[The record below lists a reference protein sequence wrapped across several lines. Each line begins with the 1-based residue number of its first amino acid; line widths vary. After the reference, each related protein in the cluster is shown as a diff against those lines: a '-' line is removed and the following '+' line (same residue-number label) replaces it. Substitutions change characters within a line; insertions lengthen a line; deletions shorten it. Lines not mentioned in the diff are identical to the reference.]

1 MGGVA
6 ARALARAATRDGDA
20 LVLDRKALARS
31 PVAVARATLRQAL
44 LETGG
49 LAEVDGGHVDRL
61 LRLARSPAPSGRR
74 LPLPGGRE
82 ARFTHQGVRLERR
95 ANRAPKAV
103 SSSRRKA

>member
-1 MGGVA
+1 MRR
-6 ARALARAATRDGDA
+6 RAQVCDWRLTSTCSAWIER
-20 LVLDRKALARS
+20 RKALARS

-61 LRLARSPAPSGRR
+61 LQLARSPAPSGRR

>member
-6 ARALARAATRDGDA
+6 ERALARGATRDGDA

-49 LAEVDGGHVDRL
+49 LAQVDGGHVDRL

-74 LPLPGGRE
+74 LPLPGNRE
-82 ARFTHQGVRLERR
+82 ARFTHQSIRLERR

-103 SSSRRKA
+103 SSSRPKA